1 MRKIQRRAFLCTGIL
16 VGFLLLFAYF
26 LWNYKTDSK
35 LWFTQRYNRNL
46 FTDDGQLLQGRVLDR
61 NGVLLSYA
69 KDGAREFHDD
79 SLIRLSTLHVV
90 GDALGKI
97 GTGAHS
103 TLTKHLVSYSPLYGA
118 NRIPEDALCYLT
130 IDSEANKT
138 ALSAMQGRVG
148 TVAVYN
154 YKNGELLCLVSTPT
168 YDPQHIPEDLE
179 VSERYEGAYLNR
191 FFTSTFR
198 PGSVFKTVT
207 LQAVL
212 ESIPDATERTYE
224 CNGTLTI
231 GEQVISC
238 PKAHGKMSLK
248 TAYALSCNCTFAKL
262 AVELTGPVLLDYVN
276 TAGLTSRYSVCGV
289 STLPG
294 SFEMATVTEDE
305 LAYAGVGLYHNLVNP
320 CGLMIYYG
328 AIANGGTAAIPTYL
342 LRANASDGELLFQP
356 SVAFSERLIKH
367 DTAEV
372 LSQYLQNNIATMYG
386 TDRFPKLAMGAKTGT
401 VENKT
406 AASDCWFAGFLADE
420 EYPYAFVVYLE
431 KAGAGSGAAADVAG
445 AVLKQLT
452 GK

>member
-16 VGFLLLFAYF
+16 LGFLLLFAYF
-26 LWNYKTDSK
+26 LWNYTTDSK
-35 LWFTQRYNRNL
+35 LWFTQRYNRSL
-46 FTDDGQLLQGRVLDR
+46 FTDDGQLLQGKLLDR
-61 NGVLLSYA
+61 NGVLLSYS
-69 KDGAREFHDD
+69 KDGVRAFHDD
-79 SLIRLSTLHVV
+79 TLVRLSTLHVV

-103 TLTKHLVSYSPLYGA
+103 TLTEHLVSYSPLYGA

-138 ALSAMQGRVG
+138 ALSAMEGRVG

-168 YDPQHIPEDLE
+168 YDPKYIPEDLE
-179 VSERYEGAYLNR
+179 TSERYEGAYVNR
-191 FFTSTFR
+191 FFGSTFR

-212 ESIPDATERTYE
+212 ETIPDADERTYE
-224 CNGTLTI
+224 CTGELII
-231 GEQVISC
+231 GEQIITC
-238 PKAHGKMSLK
+238 PKKHGRMSLK

-262 AVELTGPVLLDYVN
+262 AIELTGPVLSDYVHS
-276 TAGLTSRYSVCGV
+276 TGLTSSYSVNGV

-294 SFEMATVTEDE
+294 SFEMATVNVDE
-305 LAYAGVGLYHNLVNP
+305 LAYAGVGLYHDLVNP
-320 CGLMIYYG
+320 CSLMVYYG

-342 LRANASDGELLFQP
+342 YHANASDGELLFKP

-367 DTAEV
+367 DTADL
-372 LSQYLQNNIATMYG
+372 LSQYLQNNVTTMYG
-386 TDRFPKLAMGAKTGT
+386 TDRFPDLAMGAKTGT
-401 VENKT
+401 VENKSS
-406 AASDCWFAGFLADE
+406 ASDCWFAGFLADE

-431 KAGAGSGAAADVAG
+431 EAGSGSGAAADVAG

-452 GK
+452 GR